1 MTLLPRRG
9 PCCGA
14 LLALAAGGCSWSRFG
29 DVTEDTPVVRLER
42 PDTMNTG
49 FGVILGSGNLDGRS
63 LLLVGG
69 EPGTSPAAL
78 FDLGRGDTPNLDAI
92 DAHFCNNAQGKC
104 FLGSSMVYLPHTVT
118 SAAQDHRPVDSCIAL
133 GLGKPNFGDYGV
145 FFECQDRT
153 AYSRPVIPPYLSD
166 VKFALDEDQNETIAV
181 AGDGG
186 DDPTLVVGA
195 PAALGSGRAWYY
207 APGSDEPIELGPPHK
222 TADGYGTRVAA
233 VAVGAGRSLMAVSAP
248 NAGELH
254 LFRTDGAGATYLG
267 CLGGT
272 PGFGRTLAT
281 GYVSTKGSS
290 PPELIVADYDTVFVL
305 ETAPLAALPAATNI
319 SCTLAALP
327 PETLRNS
334 FGCGSTKDTG
344 DCSASD
350 FGAALAVADVDGDE
364 DGELLVGAPQMAV
377 YGTHGVGAILVYDL
391 EAPGDGALSD
401 VRFVAGGKSGD
412 ALGGAVAAGSNGS
425 RDIIVGG
432 EPRSGQV
439 SLHYCSS
446 LVPPAMGGTRCE

>member
-1 MTLLPRRG
+1 MALVPRAVSCRV
-9 PCCGA
+9 A
-14 LLALAAGGCSWSRFG
+14 LLALAASGCSWSRFG

-42 PDTMNTG
+42 PENMTSG
-49 FGVILGSGNLDGRS
+49 FGDVLASGNLDGRS

-69 EPGTSPAAL
+69 EPGASAAAL
-78 FDLGRGDTPNLDAI
+78 FDMGRGETPNLDAV
-92 DAHFCNNAQGKC
+92 DSHFCNNAQGKC

-118 SAAQDHRPVDSCIAL
+118 SAEQDHRPVDSCIAL

-145 FFECQDRT
+145 FFECQDQT
-153 AYSRPVIPPYLSD
+153 AYSRPVIESYLSD
-166 VKFALDEDQNETIAV
+166 VKFALDHDQNETIAV
-181 AGDGG
+181 AGDGA
-186 DDPTLVVGA
+186 DDPVLLVGA
-195 PAALGSGRAWYY
+195 PAALGAGRAWYY
-207 APGSDEPIELGPPHK
+207 AAGTDEPIELKPPQK
-222 TADGYGTRVAA
+222 AADGYGLRVAA
-233 VAVGAGRSLMAVSAP
+233 VSVGAGRTLMAVAAP

-254 LFRTDGAGATYLG
+254 LFRTEGAVATYLG

-281 GYVSTKGSS
+281 GYVNAPGSA
-290 PPELIVADYDTVFVL
+290 PPELVVADHDAVFVL
-305 ETAPLAALPAATNI
+305 ETAPLAALPAATSI

-350 FGAALAVADVDGDE
+350 FGAALAVADVDGDQ
-364 DGELLVGAPQMAV
+364 DGEVLVGAPQMAV

-391 EAPGDGALSD
+391 DSPGDGALSD
-401 VRFVAGGKSGD
+401 VRFVASGQSGD
-412 ALGGAVAAGSNGS
+412 ALGGSVAAGSNGS

-432 EPRSGQV
+432 APKSGQV

-446 LVPPAMGGTRCE
+446 LVSPALGGTRCE